1 MRMSKILV
9 VDDEEMVADIVVHM
23 ISRTF
28 PGITITVCKGDAAG
42 VKAMTILND
51 KSDFRLVVTDW
62 NMPYNHHRGCEG
74 GRAVLEAAKTAN
86 IPVIVMTGMASSFEK
101 ASRADVV
108 LMKPFSLTA
117 FINAVKPFLSS

>member
-1 MRMSKILV
+1 MSKILV

-28 PGITITVCKGDAAG
+28 PGITITVCKGDAAV

-51 KSDFRLVVTDW
+51 KSDFKLVVTDW
-62 NMPYNHHRGCEG
+62 NMPYNHRAGEG
-74 GRAVLEAAKTAN
+74 GMAVLEAAKTAN
-86 IPVIVMTGMASSFEK
+86 IPVIVMTGMANSFEK
-101 ASRADVV
+101 ASIAGADAR

-117 FINAVKPFLSS
+117 FINAVKPFLS